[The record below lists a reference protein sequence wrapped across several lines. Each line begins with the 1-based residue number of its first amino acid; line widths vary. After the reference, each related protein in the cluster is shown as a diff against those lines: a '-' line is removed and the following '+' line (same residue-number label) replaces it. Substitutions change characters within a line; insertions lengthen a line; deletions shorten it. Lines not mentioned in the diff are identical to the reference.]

1 MSDDVTGKDE
11 VITAHAIALAATH
24 WDTYRPP
31 KQLLEAANV
40 GPLALYVVIKYLQ
53 SLPADDDLRVN
64 EHAMKAILL
73 GRFPYFVKEALASD
87 FPLRIL
93 CCSAIKRSR
102 CLESEA
108 V

>member
-11 VITAHAIALAATH
+11 VITAHAIALAATR

-31 KQLLEAANV
+31 KQLLEAAHV
-40 GPLALYVVIKYLQ
+40 EPLELYVAIKYLQ

-87 FPLRIL
+87 SSPPDLVLFSHQEITL
-93 CCSAIKRSR
+93 SG
-102 CLESEA
+102 E
-108 V
+108 

>member
-24 WDTYRPP
+24 WDNYRPP
-31 KQLLEAANV
+31 EQLLEAAHV
-40 GPLALYVVIKYLQ
+40 EPLALYVAIKYLQ
-53 SLPADDDLRVN
+53 SLPAEDDLRVN

-87 FPLRIL
+87 SSPPDLVLFSHQEITL
-93 CCSAIKRSR
+93 SG
-102 CLESEA
+102 E
-108 V
+108 